1 MPNTA
6 LNAAGNEAV
15 DFSETG
21 PSPRAKIEV
30 RGVGK
35 IYLVKNEAG
44 GPPKRFVVLEDINL
58 DVRGGE
64 FLTLVGPSGCGKST
78 LLDLLAGLTPHTGG
92 EIRIDGRVITG
103 PAMDRG
109 LVMQAY
115 ALFPW
120 LSVRDNVEFGLVIK
134 RVPKADRRRIGAK
147 FLELVGLSDFANRY
161 PHELSGGMKQRV
173 AIARALAFD
182 PEVLLMDE
190 PFAALDAQ
198 TREGL
203 QDELLDI
210 WEKTGKTIVFV
221 THAIDEAVYLA
232 DRIAVMGTGPGRI
245 TSLVDV
251 KLARPRQGS
260 RGSAEFGWIRHKIW
274 QLLQNVEAPEAPA
287 HDETPAP
294 RPDLAEI
301 IDAQAAL

>member
-1 MPNTA
+1 MDSTTDSA
-6 LNAAGNEAV
+6 TNAARQ
-15 DFSETG
+15 TT
-21 PSPRAKIEV
+21 KIEV
-30 RGVGK
+30 RDIQK
-35 IYLVKNEAG
+35 IYRVKKENG
-44 GPPKRFVVLEDINL
+44 GGYDDFVVLKDVNL
-58 DVRGGE
+58 DVYAGE

-78 LLDLLAGLTPHTGG
+78 MLDLLAGLIPNSGG

-109 LVMQAY
+109 FVMQAY

-120 LSVRDNVEFGLVIK
+120 LTVQANVEFGLTIK
-134 RVPKADRRRIGAK
+134 KVPKTERRAISGHY
-147 FLELVGLSDFANRY
+147 LELVGLTNFANRY

-198 TREGL
+198 TRETL
-203 QDELLDI
+203 QDELLEL

-232 DRIAVMGTGPGRI
+232 DRIAVMGTNPGRI
-245 TSLVDV
+245 TELVNI
-251 KLARPRQGS
+251 KLNRPRQGS

-274 QLLQNVEAPEAPA
+274 QYLQPEEAVKENFPVVGAA
-287 HDETPAP
+287 DV
-294 RPDLAEI
+294 AEV
-301 IDAQAAL
+301 IDSQATL

>member
-1 MPNTA
+1 MPNEA
-6 LNAAGNEAV
+6 QVEAV
-15 DFSETG
+15 ET
-21 PSPRAKIEV
+21 PEAAPPPRAKIEV

-35 IYLVKNEAG
+35 IYLVKDERG
-44 GPPKRFVVLEDINL
+44 GPPGEFVVLEDVSL
-58 DVRGGE
+58 DVREGE

-78 LLDLLAGLTPHTGG
+78 LLDLLAGLIPQTSG
-92 EIRIDGRVITG
+92 EIRIDGRIIAG

-120 LSVRDNVEFGLVIK
+120 LNVRDNVEFGLVIK
-134 RVPKADRRRIGAK
+134 RTPKAERRRIGAR

-203 QDELLDI
+203 QDELLGI

-232 DRIAVMGTGPGRI
+232 DRIAVMGSGPGRI

-274 QLLQNVEAPEAPA
+274 QLLQAGEAAGAGDGSVPP
-287 HDETPAP
+287 PP
-294 RPDLAEI
+294 GPDLADI

>member
-1 MPNTA
+1 MDPTTDSA
-6 LNAAGNEAV
+6 DRPGIA
-15 DFSETG
+15 TT
-21 PSPRAKIEV
+21 KIEV
-30 RGVGK
+30 RGVQK
-35 IYLVKNEAG
+35 IYRVKRENG
-44 GPPKRFVVLEDINL
+44 GGYDDFVVLKDINL
-58 DVRGGE
+58 DVYAGE

-78 LLDLLAGLTPHTGG
+78 MLDLLAGLIPNSGG
-92 EIRIDGRVITG
+92 EIRIDGRVIEG

-109 LVMQAY
+109 FVMQAY

-120 LSVRDNVEFGLVIK
+120 LTVQANVEFGLTIK
-134 RVPKADRRRIGAK
+134 KVPKAERKIISAHY
-147 FLELVGLSDFANRY
+147 LELVGLTNFANRY

-198 TREGL
+198 TRETL
-203 QDELLDI
+203 QDELLEI

-232 DRIAVMGTGPGRI
+232 DRIAVMGSNPGRI
-245 TSLVDV
+245 TELVNI
-251 KLARPRQGS
+251 KLSRPRQGS

-274 QLLQNVEAPEAPA
+274 QYLQPEEAIKEEFPVAGPS
-287 HDETPAP
+287 DV
-294 RPDLAEI
+294 AEV
-301 IDAQAAL
+301 IDSQATL